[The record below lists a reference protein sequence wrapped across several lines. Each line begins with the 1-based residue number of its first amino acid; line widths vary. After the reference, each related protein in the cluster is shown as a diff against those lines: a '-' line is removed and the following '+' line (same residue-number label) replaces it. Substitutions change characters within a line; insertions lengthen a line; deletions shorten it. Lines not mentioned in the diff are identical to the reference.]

1 MNPIRIIV
9 ADDSPICRAELRQ
22 ILEQERDIRIVGE
35 ASDGGGML
43 DLLERFDPDML
54 VVDLQMPGVDGLT
67 TVEQVM
73 ASRPLPIL
81 VVTSKPEGRRRDVVF
96 EAIRRGALDLA
107 EKPAHNDARSQALLR
122 AKVRQLAPIPVIRH
136 VAAGALVQA
145 PKPPVVAASPASGK
159 KGGEGLPFSATR
171 VVGVAASA
179 GGPAA
184 LVNLLKDFPRD
195 FPACFAVVQHLPRG
209 FAKAFSEYLQSRI
222 KLTVRVAEEGSKIVA
237 GHVYVAPD
245 ERHLI
250 VRSAKHFGA
259 EDSPPVEG
267 HKPAATVMLASLA
280 RVLGSAATGI
290 VLSGIGQ
297 DGVAGLRELRAR
309 GALTLA
315 QDQDS
320 SAVYGMPRAAIESGA
335 AQRALDPA
343 GLARAVANAIGA
355 QPLAQGGRS

>member
-1 MNPIRIIV
+1 MKQIRIIV

-22 ILEQERDIRIVGE
+22 ILEQDRDIKIVGE

-43 DLLERFDPDML
+43 ELLERFDPDML

-67 TVEQVM
+67 TVERVM

-107 EKPAHNDARSQALLR
+107 EKPAHADARSQALLR

-136 VAAGALVQA
+136 VAAGQLLQPV
-145 PKPPVVAASPASGK
+145 KPAVVAAPPAPVK
-159 KGGEGLPFSATR
+159 KSTDAQVFSTAK

-184 LVNLLKDFPRD
+184 LVNLLKDFPRE

-222 KLTVRVAEEGSKIVA
+222 KLTVRVAEEGSKILT
-237 GHVYVAPD
+237 GYVYVAPD
-245 ERHLI
+245 DRHLV
-250 VRSAKHFGA
+250 VRSAKHLGA

-267 HKPAATVMLASLA
+267 HKPAATVLLASLA
-280 RVLGSAATGI
+280 RVLGSSATGI

-315 QDQDS
+315 QDPES

-343 GLARAVANAIGA
+343 GLARAVAGAVGA
-355 QPLAQGGRS
+355 QAVHGGRP

>member
-1 MNPIRIIV
+1 MNPIRLIV
-9 ADDSPICRAELRQ
+9 ADDSPICRVELRQ

-35 ASDGGGML
+35 ASDGGAML
-43 DLLERFDPDML
+43 ELLERFNPDML

-67 TVEQVM
+67 TVERVM

-81 VVTSKPEGRRRDVVF
+81 VVTSKPEGRHRDVVF

-107 EKPAHNDARSQALLR
+107 EKPAHNDPRSQALLR
-122 AKVRQLAPIPVIRH
+122 VKVRQLAAIPVIRH
-136 VAAGALVQA
+136 VAAAPLVQA
-145 PKPPVVAASPASGK
+145 PKPPVVAATPAPK
-159 KGGEGLPFSATR
+159 KATEAHTFATTK

-184 LVNLLKDFPRD
+184 LVNLLKDFPKE

-222 KLTVRVAEEGSKIVA
+222 KLVVRVAEEGSKILP

-245 ERHLI
+245 DRHLV

-259 EDSPPVEG
+259 DDSPPVEG
-267 HKPAATVMLASLA
+267 HRPAATALLASMA
-280 RVLGSAATGI
+280 RVLGSSATGI

-315 QDQDS
+315 QDPDS
-320 SAVYGMPRAAIESGA
+320 SAVYGMPRAALESGA

-343 GLARAVANAIGA
+343 ALARAVTNAVGS
-355 QPLAQGGRS
+355 PSSAQGGRS